1 MKKQIEKHI
10 DQLEE
15 LLADS
20 TLQGTIELAIT
31 TLTDALSQNLPLLVF
46 GNGGSAADAM
56 HITGELVGKF
66 KKDRKSLN
74 EIGRANV

>member
-1 MKKQIEKHI
+1 MKMIFIIKKQILNLSIMKKQIEKHI

-31 TLTDALSQNLPLLVF
+31 TLTV
-46 GNGGSAADAM
+46 
-56 HITGELVGKF
+56 
-66 KKDRKSLN
+66 
-74 EIGRANV
+74 